1 MSVRGGVGREKEK
14 ERERGG
20 RVVRGKEK
28 FQICYFDSLY
38 LTKRLDVLYLEALE
52 VAHEGMNISGR
63 HVTILVL
70 QQGIRC
76 KLRERENQTKNTY
89 ASQLFLD
96 IIY

>member
-1 MSVRGGVGREKEK
+1 M
-14 ERERGG
+14 
-20 RVVRGKEK
+20 VRGKEK
-28 FQICYFDSLY
+28 FTISYFDSLY

-76 KLRERENQTKNTY
+76 KLNTERENQTKNTY